1 MNFTSEY
8 LKFPLSDDI
17 RAVLERGSPIGINYT
32 SEVSVLDSLCH
43 LCTALKTS
51 VSIFF

>member
-17 RAVLERGSPIGINYT
+17 RAPLERGSPIGINYT
-32 SEVSVLDSLCH
+32 SKVSALESLCY
-43 LCTALKTS
+43 LCIALKKS
-51 VSIFF
+51 V